1 EMDLDVVPVGEVT
14 DDGAVALPVIRLE
27 GIQRLVR
34 EYHSETEGI
43 LRPVALE
50 NRDLCLR
57 PRLLHQT
64 GEIQPAW
71 TATDDVNFHWISS
84 VAQMAPGPVVPGPR
98 QVAHRL
104 PADLGIRKPTNPTGL
119 AAPEWRP

>member
-1 EMDLDVVPVGEVT
+1 EMDLDIVPVGEVT

-84 VAQMAPGPVVPGPR
+84 AAQMSPGHAFRVHGKSAHTTARPPG
-98 QVAHRL
+98 
-104 PADLGIRKPTNPTGL
+104 GIHKPTDP
-119 AAPEWRP
+119 R